1 MRIIKKLLMVFCL
14 FMVCA
19 SGTEAAM
26 SSTLPQNE
34 FSLGGISPEMTV
46 NEVLD
51 IYGSPTSID
60 NKGDL
65 VYDYGGTVKIF
76 FWKNCYKDS
85 NEYEVQSVTTTANNG
100 FATPAGLRVG
110 MSYSEMV
117 ALYKKHPVAA
127 GPKIG
132 KEQGY
137 YYYGK
142 DGIRLLVTVADD
154 KIISIKCYVSV

>member
-1 MRIIKKLLMVFCL
+1 MDKNEDNKKLLMVFCL

-34 FSLGGISPEMTV
+34 FSLGGVRPEMTV
-46 NEVLD
+46 NHVLD
-51 IYGSPTSID
+51 MYGLPTSIE
-60 NKGDL
+60 NKGNL

-76 FWKNCYKDS
+76 FWKNFYKDS

-117 ALYKKHPVAA
+117 ALF
-127 GPKIG
+127 
-132 KEQGY
+132 E
-137 YYYGK
+137 
-142 DGIRLLVTVADD
+142 LLPPNA
-154 KIISIKCYVSV
+154 

>member
-1 MRIIKKLLMVFCL
+1 MSMVKKLLMVFCL
-14 FMVCA
+14 FMACA

-34 FSLGGISPEMTV
+34 FSLGGVRPEMTV
-46 NEVLD
+46 HEVLD
-51 IYGSPTSID
+51 MYGSPTSIE
-60 NKGDL
+60 NKGKL
-65 VYDYGGTVKIF
+65 VYDYGGTVKIL
-76 FWKNCYKDS
+76 FWQNCYKDS

-100 FATPAGLRVG
+100 FATPAGLKVG

-117 ALYKKHPVAA
+117 ALYKKHPVSA
-127 GPKIG
+127 GPNNG
-132 KEQGY
+132 KEAGY

-142 DGIRLLVTVADD
+142 DGMRLLITVADD

>member
-1 MRIIKKLLMVFCL
+1 MRIIKKLLMAFCL
-14 FMVCA
+14 FMFCA

-34 FSLGGISPEMTV
+34 FSLGGIRPEITV

-76 FWKNCYKDS
+76 FGRI
-85 NEYEVQSVTTTANNG
+85 AI
-100 FATPAGLRVG
+100 
-110 MSYSEMV
+110 
-117 ALYKKHPVAA
+117 
-127 GPKIG
+127 KIPMNM
-132 KEQGY
+132 KCSQLQQ
-137 YYYGK
+137 
-142 DGIRLLVTVADD
+142 RLIMDLLLQRD
-154 KIISIKCYVSV
+154 